1 MPDDGR
7 PGEKSLEHD
16 AHPSLPD
23 AARPPRSWFP
33 AKTYGW
39 GWGVPCT
46 WEGWLVLATFIGLT
60 VAVVRICPPGRNLP
74 GFLAGV
80 YGLALVLILVC
91 WWTGEPP
98 KWRCGRK
105 PPR

>member
-1 MPDDGR
+1 MPREFGQDR
-7 PGEKSLEHD
+7 D
-16 AHPSLPD
+16 AGPTGGVALPE
-23 AARPPRSWFP
+23 ARRTPRYWFP

-46 WEGWLVLATFIGLT
+46 WEGWLVLAVFIGLIIG
-60 VAVVRICPPGRNLP
+60 VVRICPPERSRA

-80 YGLALVLILVC
+80 LGLAAALILVC

-98 KWRCGRK
+98 KWRWGRRDS
-105 PPR
+105 P

>member
-1 MPDDGR
+1 MPADDGTE
-7 PGEKSLEHD
+7 PGGFDRD
-16 AHPSLPD
+16 ARSPIPHPT
-23 AARPPRSWFP
+23 RPPRYWFP

-46 WEGWLVLATFIGLT
+46 WEGWLVLVAYIGLT
-60 VAVVRICPPGRNLP
+60 IAVAWICPPERSWP

-80 YGLALVLILVC
+80 YGLAAAMILVC

-98 KWRCGRK
+98 AWRWGRK
-105 PPR
+105 DSR